1 MTGCLPEPRISVQR
15 QKHSQVAFSD
25 ALPSEINRITKAQC
39 MLTDSMWYVWY
50 LTCEV
55 LCRPEYSSLM
65 AYKLNKSYVRHE
77 TKKDLASLC
86 LASKAMN
93 DLATA
98 FLYRSLTFE
107 MSEDTLVGNAGG
119 LLYRLLDTSHDSPRC
134 FVREITISP
143 YQKYTP
149 SNTPPYVTRLLWT
162 TDTDKQPLSRLIE
175 CLPNLRQVRYESLYR
190 YLDGFSVL
198 RETNT
203 RNRLGVPCD
212 LSDSYMTSIDEHP
225 QKPEL
230 HLLAGDGEKPCVR
243 SLPSVTLIRVLWD
256 TKSDINGQSPPL
268 QTDNFLNYIT
278 SCPNL
283 KSCSWAA
290 THPKELIGR
299 TTDDFEGSSIH
310 KPFPFLKHLALY
322 QYYIGSQMWHGWQDH
337 FNWSSLSSL
346 EIGQGLFA
354 PENLEVMTGHLNNLK
369 SLRVTGSDIQ
379 NEELCGSLENF
390 LVAFGTLVDLE
401 ILNCFVPVHAIARHS
416 RLVNLRV
423 HISDTWN
430 CQDSRTVFENV
441 DLISLDTLC
450 PQLENLELDIE
461 RDTQK
466 DDWVCVSPDILK
478 E

>member
-1 MTGCLPEPRISVQR
+1 MTGCLPESRISVQR
-15 QKHSQVAFSD
+15 QKHSQVPFSD
-25 ALPSEINRITKAQC
+25 ALPSERNRITKAQC
-39 MLTDSMWYVWY
+39 MLTDSTWYVWY

-175 CLPNLRQVRYESLYR
+175 CLPNLRQVRYESLCQ
-190 YLDGFSVL
+190 YLDGFSVP

-243 SLPSVTLIRVLWD
+243 SLPSVTLIRVLSD
-256 TKSDINGQSPPL
+256 TESDINGQSPPL

-290 THPKELIGR
+290 THPK
-299 TTDDFEGSSIH
+299 
-310 KPFPFLKHLALY
+310 
-322 QYYIGSQMWHGWQDH
+322 
-337 FNWSSLSSL
+337 N
-346 EIGQGLFA
+346 
-354 PENLEVMTGHLNNLK
+354 
-369 SLRVTGSDIQ
+369 
-379 NEELCGSLENF
+379 
-390 LVAFGTLVDLE
+390 
-401 ILNCFVPVHAIARHS
+401 
-416 RLVNLRV
+416 
-423 HISDTWN
+423 
-430 CQDSRTVFENV
+430 
-441 DLISLDTLC
+441 
-450 PQLENLELDIE
+450 
-461 RDTQK
+461 
-466 DDWVCVSPDILK
+466 
-478 E
+478 